1 MQHQMVSRWIF
12 PKVWGTDSVHGE
24 RFLRFVHLSYYIQFL
39 KKTQLYSKR
48 MFMWE
53 LFAAAPCTSRS
64 CLQAPLVRWA
74 EFILWPRSL
83 CSTMQPEGH
92 AGHTAQYMPVP
103 AQVNCCVGHWLTDVQ
118 WSPDKDHYIP
128 HLHTHT
134 VHLSLK
140 YDKLQ
145 VILLTYW
152 LLKPWVQGPKEQA
165 WPVQDNWL
173 LKYNVFCKAPNAP
186 YYYTVQLM

>member
-1 MQHQMVSRWIF
+1 MSSVPGNLAFMQHQMVSRWIF

-92 AGHTAQYMPVP
+92 AGHAAQHTP
-103 AQVNCCVGHWLTDVQ
+103 APARLTVVWVTD
-118 WSPDKDHYIP
+118 
-128 HLHTHT
+128 
-134 VHLSLK
+134 SLMCSG
-140 YDKLQ
+140 LRVRITTFHPSIHIQ
-145 VILLTYW
+145 FTF
-152 LLKPWVQGPKEQA
+152 P
-165 WPVQDNWL
+165 
-173 LKYNVFCKAPNAP
+173 
-186 YYYTVQLM
+186 